1 MKRAS
6 ITVFIMGVLCLIAS
20 MPVFSQPQKG
30 LYGISINLTN
40 GFFTSQSVKTPAG
53 PYTIGIIYLPSEKI
67 RLRGDIGFR
76 SQKNI
81 SGDTESEFAFTA
93 NLWRYFTTKDNI
105 STFLGG
111 DFIVGSVSSNKSTGL
126 IGFGIGGGAEY
137 WASKRFSIYGQLG
150 LNYGHYSVKDDT
162 ANDIYTS
169 AAVGVCWYF

>member
-1 MKRAS
+1 MKQVSLLS
-6 ITVFIMGVLCLIAS
+6 IIFGLFCLVVTSIGYA
-20 MPVFSQPQKG
+20 QPQKG

-53 PYTIGIIYLPSEKI
+53 PYTIGIIYLPSDKI

-81 SGDTESEFAFTA
+81 SGDKESEFAFTA

-126 IGFGIGGGAEY
+126 IGFGVGGGAEY

-150 LNYGHYSVKDDT
+150 LNYGHYSVDDDT